1 MLICVC
7 LIYILASGWGDPHVR
22 TLDGAEYT
30 FNGLGEF
37 VLARTKYVDK
47 LFFIHYSLIIRA
59 VYLI

>member
-1 MLICVC
+1 MLICLC

-47 LFFIHYSLIIRA
+47 LFVFITCL
-59 VYLI
+59 L